1 MTVTATSAQRERR
14 LLSRPVPLRRHLFF
28 QFLALSLLP
37 LILVIAIAAAVTARD
52 LVQSVEGH
60 TATLSFAVRDQL
72 ETRLSVRQRTIE
84 LLATLLQRQPGTAVQ
99 EQMLMHDTM
108 RRDPYLESLYV
119 TTADG
124 KVERVA
130 LASDTALRE
139 AEMLGVDLAAR
150 PFYQASRH
158 SLQPVWSDTFLSS
171 LTGRVAAALAVP
183 AGERTVMAEL
193 SLQAL
198 SKAVQDLAEA
208 QGNFIVV
215 LDGHGR
221 VIVHPD
227 PALTPRQDNLSQ
239 LDLVRKGM
247 AGGHENG
254 SFDWNGTRY
263 LGSIAPIGPT
273 SWSVLVGQP
282 RDVVYRPL
290 FRLGWALMGGLIL
303 AVIGSSMAALLL
315 SRRDERRYRR
325 LLKAAEGLVRAEPQT
340 EVWFDVEE
348 FAQLWRSLRHLFEQ
362 VEQRDRETRATRGQL
377 QAVLDAAT
385 EISVIATDA
394 QGTITMFNRGA
405 EKMLGYEA
413 ASVLG
418 KSPVMFHD
426 PAELRARAAELSVQM
441 GRAVEGYD
449 TFVAVARQSG
459 YEVRDW
465 TYLRQDGSR
474 LLVSLAATA
483 VCDTEGTVT
492 GFLGVAVDQTARQQA
507 ASLEVARQ
515 AAEAASQAKSEFL
528 SRVSHELRTPLNAML
543 GFTQLLEMDAQHP
556 LDGHQR
562 GRLASVQQ
570 AGWHLVQL
578 IEDVLDL
585 SRIEA
590 GNLKVNVEAVD
601 AMRVVDEALALVS
614 QAMNIGRIRLHRTRT
629 PDLGDTPVLVQSDK
643 TRLTQVMVNLL
654 TNAIK
659 YNVPQGHVHVH
670 VDASEP
676 GHTRIEVADTGR
688 GMSAVQLSRIF
699 EPFNRLGQEQS
710 GIQGTGIGLVITKRL
725 IELMGGE
732 LGVQS
737 EQGLGSR
744 FTVTLSSAEVAQHVD
759 DALTPVSDTP
769 DLGVPK
775 RHVDVL
781 YIEDNPVNAMLMES
795 IVAIKPFCRLHLAG
809 TASEGASLAARV
821 RPDLIMLDMHLPDGS
836 GVALL
841 HRLQAIR
848 GLGHTKI
855 VAVSADATQAQVD
868 NVLAAGATA
877 YLTKPVSVNDVLKL
891 LDEAAASAV
900 AKDSSFSQLA

>member
-1 MTVTATSAQRERR
+1 MRARR
-14 LLSRPVPLRRHLFF
+14 LSSRPVPLRRYLFV

-37 LILVIAIAAAVTARD
+37 LIMVIAIAAAVTARD

-84 LLATLLQRQPGTAVQ
+84 LLSSLLQRQPGTTAQ
-99 EQMLMHDTM
+99 EEALMRDTM
-108 RRDPYLESLYV
+108 QHDPYLESLYV

-124 KVERVA
+124 RIERVA
-130 LASDTALRE
+130 LTSDATLRDTALRE
-139 AEMLGVDLAAR
+139 AELRGVDLSGR
-150 PFYQASRH
+150 VSYQASRQK
-158 SLQPVWSDTFLSS
+158 LAPVWSDTFLSS
-171 LTGRVAAALAVP
+171 LTGRVAAALSVP
-183 AGERTVMAEL
+183 AGPRTVIAEL

-208 QGNFIVV
+208 QGNVIVV

-227 PALTPRQDNLSQ
+227 PARAPRQEDLSQ
-239 LDLVRKGM
+239 LELVRKGM

-254 SFDWNGTRY
+254 SFDWGGTRY
-263 LGSIAPIGPT
+263 LGSIAPIGPAG
-273 SWSVLVGQP
+273 WSVLVGQP

-290 FRLGWALMGGLIL
+290 LRLGWALVGGLVL
-303 AVIGSSMAALLL
+303 AVIGSSTAALLL
-315 SRRDERRYRR
+315 ARRDERRYRR
-325 LLKAAEGLVRAEPQT
+325 LLRAAEGLARAEPQA

-362 VEQRDRETRATRGQL
+362 VEQRDRETRAARVQL

-385 EISVIATDA
+385 EVSVIATDA
-394 QGTITMFNRGA
+394 QGLITIFNRGA
-405 EKMLGYEA
+405 EKILGYSA

-426 PAELRARAAELSVQM
+426 ADEISVRAAELSLQL
-441 GRAVEGYD
+441 GRHIEGFE
-449 TFVAVARQSG
+449 TFVAVARRSG

-465 TYLRQDGSR
+465 TYIRQDGSR
-474 LLVSLAATA
+474 LLVSMAATA
-483 VCDTEGTVT
+483 VCDSEGTVT

-543 GFTQLLEMDAQHP
+543 GFAQLLELDPQHP
-556 LDGHQR
+556 LDEHQR

-590 GNLKVNVEAVD
+590 GNLKVNVEPVD
-601 AMRVVDEALALVS
+601 AKRVVDEALELVS
-614 QAMNIGRIRLHRTRT
+614 QAMSTSRIRLQRTHV
-629 PDLGDTPVLVQSDK
+629 PDTGEAPVLVQADK

-659 YNVPQGHVHVH
+659 YNVPQGLVRVH
-670 VDASEP
+670 VDASAA
-676 GHTRIEVADTGR
+676 GRTRIEVSDTGR

-737 EQGLGSR
+737 EQGMGSR
-744 FTVTLSSAEVAQHVD
+744 FTVTLATADVAHSVDTASAPSSDEIDPAA
-759 DALTPVSDTP
+759 P
-769 DLGVPK
+769 
-775 RHVDVL
+775 RRNVDVL

-795 IVAIKPFCRLHLAG
+795 IVAMKPFCRLHLAG

-855 VAVSADATQAQVD
+855 VAVSADATQTQVD
-868 NVLAAGATA
+868 SVLAAGATA
-877 YLTKPVSVNDVLKL
+877 YLTKPVSVNEVLGL
-891 LDEAAASAV
+891 LDEAAVSAV
-900 AKDSSFSQLA
+900 VKDSSFSQLA